1 MTEAHSAREAAAR
14 ALFAVREE
22 GAWSAPALRRYA
34 AGLSARDA
42 ALATALTGGVL
53 QNRAMCDFYL
63 AQFSSIRLKKVQPR
77 ILDILRLAVYQM
89 VWLDRIPNAAAV
101 NESVAL
107 ARTLCHADKRTAGY
121 VNGVLRALARSID
134 KLPQPDCATKAE
146 YYSLRYSH
154 PQWLT
159 ELYLEQFGLKQ
170 TRRLLEAD
178 NAPAPTVLRVNTL
191 RAQVQQVQDELAA
204 QGIRVAPHSCIPNC
218 LTASGTGNIE
228 KLPAFAEGR
237 VTVQDGASQMSVYAL
252 DPQPDDRVLDCCAAP
267 GGKSFFIA
275 ERMQNTGTV
284 VSCDVYGHKLEKIQ
298 EGAER
303 LGLMNI
309 QAELQDASQFRP
321 EWEGKFDRVLCDVPC
336 SGMGIIRKKPEIRY
350 KDEQELRGLPEIQ
363 RAILDNA
370 CRYVRPGGILV
381 YSTCTLLRR
390 ENEEIVDWFV
400 QTHPMFEKTAFSIP
414 VCDEEV
420 EGSVTLL
427 PHIHDTDGFFVAK
440 FRKMA
445 YYEDDP
451 ARGNGT
457 GGGAGR
463 NTGAHASEN
472 VYDKT

>member
-1 MTEAHSAREAAAR
+1 MTEARSAREAAAR
-14 ALFAVREE
+14 TLFAVREK

-34 AGLSARDA
+34 RGLSARDA
-42 ALATALTGGVL
+42 ALATTLTGGVL

-63 AQFSSIRLKKVQPR
+63 AQFSSIRLKKIQPR
-77 ILDILRLAVYQM
+77 ILDILRLGVYQM

-107 ARTLCHADKRTAGY
+107 AQSLCHADKRTAGY
-121 VNGVLRALARSID
+121 VNGVLRAIVRHID
-134 KLPQPDCATKAE
+134 NLPQPDCATKAE

-170 TRRLLEAD
+170 TKLLLEAD
-178 NAPAPTVLRVNTL
+178 NTPAPTVLRVNTL
-191 RAQVQQVQDELAA
+191 CAQTRQVQQELVE
-204 QGIRVAPHSCIPNC
+204 QGIRVVPHTRIPNC
-218 LTASGTGNIE
+218 LTVSGTGNIE
-228 KLPAFAEGR
+228 ELSAFVEGR

-252 DPQPDDRVLDCCAAP
+252 DPQPENKVLDCCAAP

-275 ERMQNTGTV
+275 ERMKNTGIV
-284 VSCDVYGHKLEKIQ
+284 VSCDIYAHKLEKIRA
-298 EGAER
+298 GSIR
-303 LGLMNI
+303 LGLTNI
-309 QAELQDASQFRP
+309 QTELQDALEFRP
-321 EWEGKFDRVLCDVPC
+321 EWEETFDCVLCDVPC

-350 KDEQELRGLPEIQ
+350 KDEQALRGLPDIQ

-370 CRYVRPGGILV
+370 SRYVRPDGILV

-390 ENEEIVDWFV
+390 ENEEIVDWFL
-400 QTHPMFEKTAFSIP
+400 QTHPTFEKKAFSIP
-414 VCDEEV
+414 VCEKDV
-420 EGSVTLL
+420 ESCVTLL

-445 YYEDDP
+445 YYGDGP
-451 ARGNGT
+451 ACGNRT
-457 GGGAGR
+457 GDVARSKIGV
-463 NTGAHASEN
+463 HASEN